1 MFLDCLGKQLKVNGR
16 QTAHL
21 DFSDSP
27 HVTFHPLPLFGF
39 FHSEGSRGF
48 HFISLN
54 HGFLRPVRPTRRRSV
69 SSQPATQRQT
79 NNPADALHKSR
90 LLNVEEKPFK
100 RISKRLL
107 NPESFVVSPSQTL
120 TPPPEDADADATAA
134 AEAQKQK
141 RLEEWRH
148 FRDDV
153 TLDFA
158 AFEGSIARIQ
168 FLLTSNEQE
177 RQRYATEKLRILETM
192 HSVRENTSELRT
204 QLEEAQR
211 VLAMRKSYDELAEKI
226 TSNRLLKPREDQQA
240 NLLKLQIEIADLEKE
255 SKDYAETWTERREQF
270 GRIVEEGMQL
280 RRLIRDEKEEVERR
294 EGMQE
299 DQDGED
305 GDVGSKGKTS
315 GPNSPRPED
324 SATPSG
330 QSQDES
336 RLGVD
341 KTAGNARGVSPLR
354 QVTTAEGKPT
364 MEDTTMDEGEV
375 EEGEESELEEG
386 EELPDDREKM
396 DIS

>member
-1 MFLDCLGKQLKVNGR
+1 MASYGLLGQ
-16 QTAHL
+16 
-21 DFSDSP
+21 P
-27 HVTFHPLPLFGF
+27 E
-39 FHSEGSRGF
+39 EGLS
-48 HFISLN
+48 H
-54 HGFLRPVRPTRRRSV
+54 RSQPP
-69 SSQPATQRQT
+69 SSQT
-79 NNPADALHKSR
+79 NIPADALHKSR

-107 NPESFVVSPSQTL
+107 NPDSFVVSPTQTL
-120 TPPPEDADADATAA
+120 TPPPEDADPDATAA

-192 HSVRENTSELRT
+192 HSVRENTNELRT

-240 NLLKLQIEIADLEKE
+240 NLQKLQIEIADLEKE

-299 DQDGED
+299 DQDGDD

-324 SATPSG
+324 VATPSG
-330 QSQDES
+330 QNLDES
-336 RLGVD
+336 RLSVD
-341 KTAGNARGVSPLR
+341 KPAGNVRGVSPLR
-354 QVTTAEGKPT
+354 QVTTAEGKSPL
-364 MEDTTMDEGEV
+364 EDLNMVDEGEV